1 MGSDLSSS
9 IEDYLEAILALSEDD
24 AAVRVTDI
32 AGRLN
37 IAKSSVAAAISI
49 LKEKGFV
56 RQRRYGKVYLTDE
69 GIARAREVKRKHRL
83 LRTFLTDVLGV
94 AEEIAEKDAC
104 LMEHVVSS
112 ETMERL
118 IAFLEKTVSRD

>member
-1 MGSDLSSS
+1 MSSDLSSS

-69 GIARAREVKRKHRL
+69 GIARAQEVKRKHRL